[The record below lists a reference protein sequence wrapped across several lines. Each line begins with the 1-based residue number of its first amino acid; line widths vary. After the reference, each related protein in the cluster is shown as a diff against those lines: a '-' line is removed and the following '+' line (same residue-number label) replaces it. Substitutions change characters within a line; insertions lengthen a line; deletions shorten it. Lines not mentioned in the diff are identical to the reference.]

1 MATSQWLLDGVKVL
15 PPPPVSSYGK
25 KYYPGGD
32 GTTMYTNTVN
42 PRTGQGVRL
51 DIPKGIGIEPGVFN
65 YLAGQDVILPQY
77 NLYNTSASGGGTSGG
92 TYTGSSPAPAP
103 EPEPLTWSD
112 KYQLEGS
119 PSWWKGMMPSRLT
132 PETEVAS
139 IMNALIPY
147 LSIEDQRQMA
157 SSLSR
162 LFPDAFSNYSPEKS
176 NLGTPTPGVNDQ
188 QREYFMSQQ
197 RAGNILNA
205 MDKMKEASGKGDKDF
220 GPGYQY
226 VRQLASVMKDF
237 GSAAGYKQPSRRQI
251 IDMYSA
257 FDPLLAEGGGEKL
270 GAYSELARSIAQP
283 FFGAGK
289 LVPVSKTESGD
300 WKFGEVNKSWF

>member
-1 MATSQWLLDGVKVL
+1 MATPLLDGLL
-15 PPPPVSSYGK
+15 PPPPSPTNWGYRNLPGKPASPIPDLIVNRRGSSYQ
-25 KYYPGGD
+25 PVD
-32 GTTMYTNTVN
+32 
-42 PRTGQGVRL
+42 PR
-51 DIPKGIGIEPGVFN
+51 IPLGLGIEFDTWTPYYQNQATN
-65 YLAGQDVILPQY
+65 YLNQF
-77 NLYNTSASGGGTSGG
+77 NTTTTGGG
-92 TYTGSSPAPAP
+92 TYTGSSPTPTP
-103 EPEPLTWSD
+103 QPEPLTWSE

-147 LSIEDQRQMA
+147 LSTEDQRQMA

-162 LFPDAFSNYSPEKS
+162 LFPDAFGNYSPEKS
-176 NLGTPTPGVNDQ
+176 DLGTPTPGVTDQ
-188 QREYFMSQQ
+188 QKEYFLSQQ

-205 MDKMKEASGKGDKDF
+205 MDKMKEASGKGEKDF

-226 VRQLASVMKDF
+226 VRQLAATMKDF
-237 GSAAGYKQPSRRQI
+237 GSAEGYKQPSRRQI